1 MQSCLPTFRFTY
13 FIYQYLANEMVKL
26 VLKRYDISDINGKK
40 SIIMLKE
47 RTGLWN
53 TPDEMNQL
61 IKC

>member
-1 MQSCLPTFRFTY
+1 
-13 FIYQYLANEMVKL
+13 MVKL